1 MPLLSINTGNKPTL
15 HSSYE
20 NQIIHIYIKKL
31 GNFTG
36 GLVVKNL
43 LCNAGG
49 VGSIT
54 GQGTK
59 IPRALEQLSLWATTT
74 EPVLHN

>member
-1 MPLLSINTGNKPTL
+1 MLLCFFLLKSRRRD
-15 HSSYE
+15 
-20 NQIIHIYIKKL
+20 
-31 GNFTG
+31 FTG